1 MNKALDKVQKLM
13 RVRSEYLSLLSS
25 LHSCQNM
32 YADIT
37 SSSKE
42 VIDIQAAAARDK
54 PIGSDAEADQHQLD
68 PPSDVVAQS
77 TQSLS
82 RKIKIF

>member
-42 VIDIQAAAARDK
+42 VFDIQAAAGHDK
-54 PIGSDAEADQHQLD
+54 PTGSEAEGDPHQSD

>member
-1 MNKALDKVQKLM
+1 MQKLM

-32 YADIT
+32 YTDIT

-42 VIDIQAAAARDK
+42 VADILVAAARSQPTD
-54 PIGSDAEADQHQLD
+54 PDAECDPHQRD
-68 PPSDVVAQS
+68 PSSDVVAQS